1 VRHLLHRPLVVA
13 RRLLRRHLKC
23 LWARRLLLSVQR
35 ILQLRSAL
43 PWHLRRRLLEAQR
56 PLVRQRHPLLVPKR
70 LLQRHHHSEVLLQRN
85 SSGLLPLLPHL
96 EARLLLLNHLLVR
109 EQLLHLR
116 RLEVH
121 LLHMELLQHLLP
133 SAIPQHPLLLLSGLQ
148 QTTQVGVMANKRH
161 LTKVAAVAVIR
172 TKRKSLASSLHKAN
186 ADSVIS
192 AGSLM
197 TIPHK
202 GAEVEDSV
210 QIPIPMPIPPSV
222 AREDNA
228 SSKEQINKIIGIR
241 LMM

>member
-1 VRHLLHRPLVVA
+1 
-13 RRLLRRHLKC
+13 
-23 LWARRLLLSVQR
+23 
-35 ILQLRSAL
+35 
-43 PWHLRRRLLEAQR
+43 
-56 PLVRQRHPLLVPKR
+56 
-70 LLQRHHHSEVLLQRN
+70 
-85 SSGLLPLLPHL
+85 
-96 EARLLLLNHLLVR
+96 
-109 EQLLHLR
+109 
-116 RLEVH
+116 
-121 LLHMELLQHLLP
+121 
-133 SAIPQHPLLLLSGLQ
+133 
-148 QTTQVGVMANKRH
+148 MANKRH